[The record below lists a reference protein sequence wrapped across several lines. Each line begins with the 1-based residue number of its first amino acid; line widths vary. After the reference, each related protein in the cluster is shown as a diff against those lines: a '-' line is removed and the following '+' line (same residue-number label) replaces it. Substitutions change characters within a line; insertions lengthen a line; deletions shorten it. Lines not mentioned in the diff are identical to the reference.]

1 MILEALEKWPTNI
14 QVLNAACSAFGLGE
28 WNVKNPSL
36 VPTILATF
44 AERIPETIP
53 NIVFSEPVSQ
63 RAWGVFRSDACSEIK
78 HAASRYEDIKK
89 LFQELLRN
97 RGIDDELRSLPSV
110 EHHASP

>member
-1 MILEALEKWPTNI
+1 
-14 QVLNAACSAFGLGE
+14 VD
-28 WNVKNPSL
+28 VKNPSL